1 MKKVLGVI
9 LALFLI
15 VTASLVFSACQE
27 DKEPEG
33 QLPVLQVGDQ
43 WVWQY
48 EMEGKS
54 YTLTEE
60 VIGEENVEGRDCYVI
75 EMAFD
80 PVMTS
85 THEGVVYT
93 TVGMR
98 YWSDK
103 ATGLLGVKHE
113 YTTATNELTYTSCMM
128 YSYNPWT
135 SLFPLKVDKEVELEK
150 TATNYFENEQY
161 GEPEVATERYAV
173 VGREDIT
180 VAAGTFSCWEITY
193 YDSSS
198 GFTQIM
204 LWSDEVKTMIKSVD
218 QDGNIIMELQ
228 SYSVS

>member
-85 THEGVVYT
+85 THEGD
-93 TVGMR
+93 R
-98 YWSDK
+98 DK
-103 ATGLLGVKHE
+103 VSPSPPLQQWYLLSGKH
-113 YTTATNELTYTSCMM
+113 TRAC
-128 YSYNPWT
+128 
-135 SLFPLKVDKEVELEK
+135 
-150 TATNYFENEQY
+150 
-161 GEPEVATERYAV
+161 
-173 VGREDIT
+173 
-180 VAAGTFSCWEITY
+180 AAAQQANSAR
-193 YDSSS
+193 SP
-198 GFTQIM
+198 
-204 LWSDEVKTMIKSVD
+204 
-218 QDGNIIMELQ
+218 
-228 SYSVS
+228 